1 MNKDE
6 VLQAVAVQLENNV
19 RELSESLE
27 GYRESSDLDEGD
39 TKDMEDFSQQSEQ
52 KEMQYRMQIQLD
64 QAEGAL
70 ARLREF
76 SGEAIDEAKTGALVE
91 TDQNWFFLG
100 ISFPGVQIDGNEVLG
115 LSTESPAFMAMHGKA
130 KGDTFTVGN
139 NTHKIRSIS

>member
-6 VLQAVAVQLENNV
+6 ALQAIAAQLENNV

-27 GYRESSDLDEGD
+27 GYRASSDLDEND

-76 SGEAIDEAKTGALVE
+76 SGESLDEAKTGALVE
-91 TDQNWFFLG
+91 TDQNWFYLG
-100 ISFPGVQIDGNEVLG
+100 ISFPGVQIDGKEVLG
-115 LSTESPAFMAMHGKA
+115 LSNESPAFIAMHGKK
-130 KGDTFTVGN
+130 KGDSFSIGNTVY
-139 NTHKIRSIS
+139 KIKGVN